1 MHSYHYLYLLPQL
14 IYIFG
19 LTYDRQKINIPP
31 KMQQG
36 YPDRPA
42 RAAWKEIAAKY
53 LYLDKVYLFLFYLQA
68 GNAIRT
74 RDIHLGKVTL
84 YH

>member
-1 MHSYHYLYLLPQL
+1 MVAQNPQPYCSRVIPIL
-14 IYIFG
+14 RDIPKLFILTLRYISRF
-19 LTYDRQKINIPP
+19 
-31 KMQQG
+31 
-36 YPDRPA
+36 
-42 RAAWKEIAAKY
+42 
-53 LYLDKVYLFLFYLQA
+53 FQA

>member
-1 MHSYHYLYLLPQL
+1 MGRKLAFLQALAKSLALISWLIDTPVDTLLATP
-14 IYIFG
+14 IHF
-19 LTYDRQKINIPP
+19 
-31 KMQQG
+31 
-36 YPDRPA
+36 
-42 RAAWKEIAAKY
+42 
-53 LYLDKVYLFLFYLQA
+53 QA